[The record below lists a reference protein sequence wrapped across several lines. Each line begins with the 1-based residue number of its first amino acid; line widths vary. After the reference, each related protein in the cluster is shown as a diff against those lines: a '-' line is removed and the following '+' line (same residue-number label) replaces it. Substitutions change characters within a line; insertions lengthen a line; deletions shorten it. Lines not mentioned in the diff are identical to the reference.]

1 MVLICS
7 EIILVF
13 CSAIKAGPVP
23 VSHTQPTCVH
33 FYLSKAKYDLKLTTY
48 KHIIINYLDFN

>member
-13 CSAIKAGPVP
+13 CSAIKAVP

-33 FYLSKAKYDLKLTTY
+33 FYLRKAKYGLKLTIYSISTLY
-48 KHIIINYLDFN
+48 F